1 MSVVRDQCTFFCLMR
16 ICGLACG
23 RVIMC
28 SQVKKEEKKGMLSN
42 MRQLF
47 SGLSKNS
54 SAKEMPEKT
63 SRPTSNRTNPG
74 PSATPVSPTFRR
86 APSNASTVASGFRGG
101 RISGGNA
108 VLDDDE
114 CAAVD
119 VRSPVR
125 SHVRSTGD
133 AASSRTGRSPGE
145 GLGGLSS
152 PMSSSYHRPRTG
164 ENEGEAGVYMYCV
177 QNAFETSQDS

>member
-1 MSVVRDQCTFFCLMR
+1 
-16 ICGLACG
+16 
-23 RVIMC
+23 MC